1 MADIEDRL
9 TAVEHAD
16 VAQKYVMLEAAAEIE
31 RLRIALDD
39 ANQSIV
45 DLTEAALDCASDLES
60 EIEARYS
67 NGIKEYPA
75 MIRKYKRDM
84 EPVMLVR
91 KLILSLEESEITS

>member
-1 MADIEDRL
+1 MADIKDRL

-16 VAQKYVMLEAAAEIE
+16 TAQKYVMLEAAAEIE

-39 ANQSIV
+39 ANKFIV
-45 DLTEAALDCASDLES
+45 NLTEAALEYASDLES

-67 NGIKEYPA
+67 NYSKKYPA
-75 MIRKYKRDM
+75 MVRKYERDM